1 MNQAEIFRPGD
12 IVLIDGKIPGAVLRQ
27 EHQHVTVQA
36 FGDNGTEIMID
47 VVNGRQSIEKHVCPF
62 CGCRSL
68 SALFFMGVSF
78 QGFVCDNPDCKRLN
92 DPNRRMPGVIVI

>member
-1 MNQAEIFRPGD
+1 MAPQEHFSSGD

-27 EHQHVTVQA
+27 ERQYVTVQA

-47 VVNGRQSIEKHVCPF
+47 VVNGRRSIEKQVCPY
-62 CGCRSL
+62 CGCKSL
-68 SALFFMGVSF
+68 SALYFMGVSF

-92 DPNRRMPGVIVI
+92 DPNREMPGVIVI